1 MPLELQLIRA
11 GEFVRL
17 NAEGN
22 FDLDTSKL
30 ALAKIARA
38 CRKRRVGR
46 AILDLR
52 ELHPLPQPRLTR
64 SDLIALVDTFHR
76 LGFSKKHRLAL
87 LYSRDPHGRARLFSW
102 ITSMHGWQVRSFT
115 NFEEAMF
122 WISDEQS
129 GDNEGGLHK
138 TMELGKRESVSVSR
152 KLRS

>member
-11 GEFVRL
+11 GEFVRV
-17 NAEGN
+17 NAEGE
-22 FDLDTSKL
+22 FDLETSKL

-38 CRKRRVGR
+38 CRKRRVER
-46 AILDLR
+46 AMLDLR

-64 SDLIALVDTFHR
+64 NDLIALVNTFNA

-115 NFEEAMF
+115 SFEEAMF
-122 WISDEQS
+122 WISDEQCE
-129 GDNEGGLHK
+129 DDEPGLPK
-138 TMELGKRESVSVSR
+138 TVSLGKRQSDCVSR
-152 KLRS
+152 KGRL